1 MRSTIRVTMTRF
13 IHFKIIFAALIV
25 AGLMA
30 GCDTDYDTT
39 ADLQTE
45 QGNEQITSDTETS
58 TTDDSTAYDAANPAF
73 NSADP
78 DYASIYDN
86 EQPVQTS
93 EAGTEETVY
102 FQPDLATLSQDEE
115 SDLRQFAESIRGQDL
130 SQMQISIES
139 YAASN
144 STPEYDKQLSE
155 LRAETVREFLQSE
168 GIDVANWDMKTLAN
182 DRLPESALQERPADS
197 GGAISDG
204 TQPGN
209 ETATNENNRVIVSL
223 VPYSGQQDEQL
234 GSIN

>member
-1 MRSTIRVTMTRF
+1 MAKYIR
-13 IHFKIIFAALIV
+13 FKFIFAALIV
-25 AGLMA
+25 AGLTA

-45 QGNEQITSDTETS
+45 QENEQITSDTETG
-58 TTDDSTAYDAANPAF
+58 TADDSVAYDAANPAF
-73 NSADP
+73 DSADP
-78 DYASIYDN
+78 SSIYDN
-86 EQPVQTS
+86 DQPVQTN

-144 STPEYDKQLSE
+144 SSEEYDKQLSE
-155 LRAETVREFLQSE
+155 LRAEAVRDFLQGE

-182 DRLPESALQERPADS
+182 ERLPESAMQDRPADS
-197 GGAISDG
+197 GGAVSG
-204 TQPGN
+204 GAQTSG
-209 ETATNENNRVIVSL
+209 ETATQENNRVIVSL
-223 VPYSGQQDEQL
+223 APYTAQQEDQV
-234 GSIN
+234 GSIY